1 VADTAIAPV
10 MTARPPAV
18 RAEHERAT
26 PVGMG
31 LRAVAV
37 IYVGVLV
44 ALPVGVLCYRTF
56 QPGLAQFFDALN
68 DPYAQH
74 AFQMTAII
82 AGISVLINAVFG
94 VAMGIMLARYEFPGK
109 GLLSAFVDLPIAV
122 SPIVVGL
129 ALILVFG
136 PQGWFGP
143 VENSAGITIINAKPG
158 MIIATVFVSM
168 PLVVRAIVPVLQQA
182 GMEQEQAAASLGA
195 NAVQRFVRVTLPTI
209 RVALAYGVVL
219 SLARC
224 VGEYGAV
231 LVVSGNVTGV
241 TETAPLRVGN
251 LVQQELDTQ
260 SAYAITFVLM
270 LISVAAILIGAFI
283 RRRKRI

>member
-1 VADTAIAPV
+1 
-10 MTARPPAV
+10 
-18 RAEHERAT
+18 
-26 PVGMG
+26 
-31 LRAVAV
+31 
-37 IYVGVLV
+37 
-44 ALPVGVLCYRTF
+44 
-56 QPGLAQFFDALN
+56 
-68 DPYAQH
+68 
-74 AFQMTAII
+74 
-82 AGISVLINAVFG
+82 
-94 VAMGIMLARYEFPGK
+94 
-109 GLLSAFVDLPIAV
+109 
-122 SPIVVGL
+122 
-129 ALILVFG
+129 
-136 PQGWFGP
+136 
-143 VENSAGITIINAKPG
+143 

>member
-1 VADTAIAPV
+1 
-10 MTARPPAV
+10 
-18 RAEHERAT
+18 
-26 PVGMG
+26 
-31 LRAVAV
+31 
-37 IYVGVLV
+37 
-44 ALPVGVLCYRTF
+44 
-56 QPGLAQFFDALN
+56 
-68 DPYAQH
+68 
-74 AFQMTAII
+74 
-82 AGISVLINAVFG
+82 
-94 VAMGIMLARYEFPGK
+94 MGIMLARYEFPGK

-143 VENSAGITIINAKPG
+143 VENSAGITVINAKPG

-224 VGEYGAV
+224 IGEYGAV

-241 TETAPLRVGN
+241 TETAPLRIGN